1 MTNPNGPAPGWY
13 PDPNM
18 AGTQRYWDGNAWS
31 EHAAPL
37 ATRRTTTPTN
47 GYFAAG
53 LVAAVLIPLPGAII
67 GWWMIRQGDDRGG
80 WVIAASCVM
89 FGLYVSFFL

>member
-1 MTNPNGPAPGWY
+1 M
-13 PDPNM
+13 
-18 AGTQRYWDGNAWS
+18 
-31 EHAAPL
+31 
-37 ATRRTTTPTN
+37 
-47 GYFAAG
+47 
-53 LVAAVLIPLPGAII
+53 LIPLPGAII